1 MTRLTD
7 AQVKERLA
15 GLKDWKLED
24 KTIRR
29 SYSFADFVEAMR
41 FVDEVAEIA
50 EDAGHH
56 PDIDIRYNRVILG
69 LTTHD
74 ACGLTENDLKM
85 AARLDSELGHKGG
98 KLN

>member
-1 MTRLTD
+1 MTRLTE
-7 AQVKERLA
+7 AQVRERLA
-15 GLKDWKLED
+15 GLPGWKLED
-24 KTIRR
+24 NAIRR

-56 PDIDIRYNRVILG
+56 PDIDIRYNLVILG

-74 ACGLTENDLKM
+74 AGGLTENDLKM
-85 AARLDSELGHKGG
+85 AARLDGELGRRGG